1 MASIFLSFIELNTN
15 ILETNLINILLLFAL
30 LFYANKVSFS
40 STLENRQKEIIQ
52 QIENAEKDLES
63 AKNYYTLAEN
73 GYTESVFWLQS
84 WKSLYETQKIE
95 IYQGKYKVVSQT
107 LLDNFLTTEELIN
120 TFEKKAYLS
129 LQRYIVLITGS
140 KILRKFFY
148 LSEKE
153 QSKILENI
161 IANLG
166 GNKK

>member
-1 MASIFLSFIELNTN
+1 MASIFLSFFELNTN

-40 STLENRQKEIIQ
+40 STLENRQKEILQ
-52 QIENAEKDLES
+52 QIENAEKDLENAS
-63 AKNYYTLAEN
+63 NYYNLSEK

-84 WKSLYETQKIE
+84 WKSLYETQKKD
-95 IYQGKYKVVSQT
+95 IYEGKYKLVYQT
-107 LLDNFLTTEELIN
+107 LLDNFKTTEELIN

-140 KILRKFFY
+140 KILRRFLQ

-153 QSKILENI
+153 QTKILENI

-166 GNKK
+166 GSKK